1 MAIKK
6 AIIIRTHAEIVF
18 IAFGFALIQIINLFA
33 SKAYPIKDK
42 KSKIMYVKIKII
54 NWII

>member
-1 MAIKK
+1 MKQ
-6 AIIIRTHAEIVF
+6 AIIIRTHVEIVF
-18 IAFGFALIQIINLFA
+18 IIVGFALIQIINLFA

-42 KSKIMYVKIKII
+42 KSKIMYVKIKIM